1 MQRII
6 VLLFAAVLVQA
17 QPPRAYVL
25 GKPVDGQVPG
35 TPVQPEPWKA
45 VAGQIQRVLLE
56 DYSRK
61 HGLEPTPQE
70 TESLRSRMKA
80 ATAGKAVRNSAEE
93 LRETLIR
100 NGTDVET
107 ATRQARAFAAEES
120 LRNEQFVLS
129 LIRYWKVGR
138 ALFQQHGG
146 RVRLSAFGF
155 QDPMDAME
163 RLLAEQERLGNF
175 SIPDPE
181 FRSKVWAVFQDK
193 TGGDGTVSGAR
204 AAEIFAKPPWE
215 QPLR

>member
-1 MQRII
+1 MHRII
-6 VLLFAAVLVQA
+6 VLLLAAALAQA
-17 QPPRAYVL
+17 QPPQAYVL
-25 GKPVDGQVPG
+25 GKPVSGHLPG
-35 TPVQPEPWKA
+35 TAVPAEPWKA
-45 VAGQIQRVLLE
+45 VAGQIQWALIE

-70 TESLRSRMKA
+70 TATLRSRMKA
-80 ATAGKAVRNSAEE
+80 TTAGTAVRNSADE

-163 RLLAEQERLGNF
+163 RFLVEQERLGNF